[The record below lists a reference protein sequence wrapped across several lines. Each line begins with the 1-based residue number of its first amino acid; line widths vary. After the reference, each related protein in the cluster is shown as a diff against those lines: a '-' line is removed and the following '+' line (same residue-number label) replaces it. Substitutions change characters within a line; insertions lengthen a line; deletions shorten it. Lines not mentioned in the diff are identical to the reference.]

1 MAPPPDDAIRAARR
15 FGLLALPLPL
25 AGAALALRAR
35 TGSDLPVLLAAAA
48 AIGSAALAWRAPA
61 RLVPVHRVAARAGR
75 AAAAI
80 ATGLLL
86 GAVYFTAFT
95 AAAIVSRLVGYDAMG
110 RRRDPSARSYWVAR
124 PPAPEALERWFEQH

>member
-15 FGLLALPLPL
+15 FGLLGLPLPL

-35 TGSDLPVLLAAAA
+35 TGADLPLLIAAVAA
-48 AIGSAALAWRAPA
+48 LGSAALAWRAPA
-61 RLVPVHRVAARAGR
+61 RLVPVHRTAARAGR
-75 AAAAI
+75 AAASA
-80 ATGLLL
+80 ATRLLL

-95 AAAIVSRLVGYDAMG
+95 AVAIVARLLGYDAMG
-110 RRRDPSARSYWVAR
+110 RRREPPARSYWVAR